1 MLKVSDFICLSLRAI
16 GLRQVFSVT
25 GGAAMNLND
34 SFHKHFSENI
44 SYLHHEQS
52 CSIAAEAYARLTF
65 KPAIVCVT
73 AGPGSINAINGVF
86 GAYVDSIP
94 MIVIS
99 GQSKSS
105 LLVRT
110 SNIPGLR
117 QLGDQEVD
125 IESMVK
131 NTTKYSKTILSV
143 DDVVQSL
150 VDACSLAISG
160 RPGPVWLIYLQIYK
174 PRPSQTTLLYL
185 FRPRSIN
192 YWPLSP

>member
-34 SFHKHFSENI
+34 SFHKHFQKNI

-99 GQSKSS
+99 GQSKSN

-110 SNIPGLR
+110 SNIP
-117 QLGDQEVD
+117 VFV
-125 IESMVK
+125 S
-131 NTTKYSKTILSV
+131 
-143 DDVVQSL
+143 
-150 VDACSLAISG
+150 
-160 RPGPVWLIYLQIYK
+160 
-174 PRPSQTTLLYL
+174 
-185 FRPRSIN
+185 
-192 YWPLSP
+192 